1 MTCGESTC
9 GGPGYGVSTVSYVG
23 AGMGDYTQET
33 TYRFVGYGA
42 GEYAAIQVPQGR
54 QNIFI
59 CICVPL
65 VLLFVVIPLV
75 YFAFSSSSY
84 PNGGTKPMPID
95 NLGLYFEY
103 IVLPVVVLLAIGVP
117 LYCFFSRP
125 GGQINYCICIA
136 VPLLVI
142 VPLFYLMFASSSQH
156 GPYYGKGGDNGEAHA
171 FGSLPPWLETYCEF
185 ILLPA
190 ALILVVVVPMFF
202 CFSGACAGMQM
213 NNTIVFVVAPVLV
226 IIPVCIYFVFASSVY
241 HPHASPY

>member
-1 MTCGESTC
+1 VTCNGADLNSGC
-9 GGPGYGVSTVSYVG
+9 GPGREVTTVSFVG

-33 TYRFVGYGA
+33 TYRYVGYGA
-42 GEYAAIQVPQGR
+42 GEYAAIQIPQGR
-54 QNIFI
+54 GNVFV

-75 YFAFSSSSY
+75 YLLFSSSSY
-84 PNGGTKPMPID
+84 PNGGGTKPMPID

-125 GGQINYCICIA
+125 GGVQINSCICIT
-136 VPLLVI
+136 VPLAVL
-142 VPLFYLMFASSSQH
+142 VPLFYLMFASTSQH
-156 GPYYGKGGDNGEAHA
+156 GPYYGKGGGAVA
-171 FGSLPPWLETYCEF
+171 FGAMPSWLVTYCEF

-202 CFSGACAGMQM
+202 CFSGSGMQM
-213 NNTIVFVVAPVLV
+213 NSCICITVPFLV
-226 IIPVCIYFVFASSVY
+226 IIPILCYFFFASSVY
-241 HPHASPY
+241 HKPSPY